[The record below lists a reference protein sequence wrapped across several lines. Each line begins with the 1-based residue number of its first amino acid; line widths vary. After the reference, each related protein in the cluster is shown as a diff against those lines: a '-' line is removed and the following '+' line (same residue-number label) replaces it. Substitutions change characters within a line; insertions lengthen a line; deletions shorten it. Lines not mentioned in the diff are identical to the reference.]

1 VKRRADRAHVVAG
14 AAAAESTRSLVV
26 WDPLVR
32 ILHWS
37 LAVAVAFGWATTFWL
52 GGWHRAVG
60 WTALAIVVVRVV
72 WGFIGPRRARFASFV
87 RGPSATTRYARHV
100 LAGDEPRHV
109 GHNPLGGWMIVALL
123 VVVVA
128 LAFTGWLYGTERFW
142 GDETVELVHLGLA
155 WAIVALVAGHV
166 AGVVAVALRHREN
179 LVAAM
184 FDGRKRAPRDDDID

>member
-1 VKRRADRAHVVAG
+1 VRPGGNPPRTAAVAG
-14 AAAAESTRSLVV
+14 GVEATRTLAV

-37 LAVAVAFGWATTFWL
+37 LAGAVALGWATTFWL

-60 WTALAIVVVRVV
+60 WAALAIGVARVG
-72 WGFIGPRRARFASFV
+72 WGFVGPRRARFASFV
-87 RGPSATTRYARHV
+87 SGPRATAHYARRV
-100 LAGDEPRHV
+100 LSGRAPRHV

-123 VVVVA
+123 AVVVG

-142 GDETVELVHLGLA
+142 GDETVEWVHLGLA
-155 WAIVALVAGHV
+155 WAIVALVAVHV
-166 AGVVAVALRHREN
+166 AGVVATAFRQREN

-184 FDGRKRAPRDDDID
+184 LDGRKRAPRGDDID